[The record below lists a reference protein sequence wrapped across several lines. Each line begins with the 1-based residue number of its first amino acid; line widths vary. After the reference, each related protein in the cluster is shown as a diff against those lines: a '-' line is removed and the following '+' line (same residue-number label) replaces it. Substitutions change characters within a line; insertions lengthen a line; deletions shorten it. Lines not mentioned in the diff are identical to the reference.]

1 MLKKISVVIGLLA
14 SVPVYADSIE
24 TLQHQLRARDA
35 AILDMQNR
43 IDVNERTIRSLQGE
57 MDDLKMKVNS
67 LEKILADSIAQ
78 EKIRAEAT
86 ASAAKAS
93 QATNTNNESRTDT
106 VTISKDKQPS
116 VKEQD
121 PVSKGSQK
129 KSSSSAA
136 ISSEEQRKYDL
147 AFAKVSSNDF
157 SGAKTAFNSFI
168 EEYSDSK
175 LVPNCYYW
183 MGQMALKQSRY
194 DEAKQ
199 NFLKVTQYP
208 DSSKRADSIFKL
220 GQVAQKSKDNEKAK
234 KFYQLVIKSYPNTTE
249 AVMASRALESL
260 K

>member
-67 LEKILADSIAQ
+67 LEKMLADSMAQ

-93 QATNTNNESRTDT
+93 QAANTNNESRTDT

-121 PVSKGSQK
+121 PVSK
-129 KSSSSAA
+129 
-136 ISSEEQRKYDL
+136 
-147 AFAKVSSNDF
+147 
-157 SGAKTAFNSFI
+157 
-168 EEYSDSK
+168 
-175 LVPNCYYW
+175 
-183 MGQMALKQSRY
+183 
-194 DEAKQ
+194 
-199 NFLKVTQYP
+199 
-208 DSSKRADSIFKL
+208 
-220 GQVAQKSKDNEKAK
+220 
-234 KFYQLVIKSYPNTTE
+234 
-249 AVMASRALESL
+249 
-260 K
+260 